1 MVLEKNMFI
10 EVNPTRGL
18 LGQMTESDHDVYRAP
33 FLEPASRKPMLAW
46 AREYSL
52 DGEPA
57 DVVEVVLRYD
67 RWMAE
72 TPDVPKLLLAVENGT
87 ALGSPEM
94 IAWGANTFAAT
105 EVESV
110 GPGGHQIPEDQPE
123 AIGTAVGRWLRR
135 HALTTASAVAS

>member
-1 MVLEKNMFI
+1 
-10 EVNPTRGL
+10 
-18 LGQMTESDHDVYRAP
+18 MTSTAP
-33 FLEPASRKPMLAW
+33 RSWSPASRKPMLAW

-123 AIGTAVGRWLRR
+123 AIGTAVGRSLRR
-135 HALTTASAVAS
+135 HALTAASAVAS